1 MSVVGGCAADATAV
15 VSWLG
20 RAVPYVPRS
29 GSGPSVYLAGSDQGL
44 TKIPKVRRRPNNRDG
59 AMQNAKRKGA
69 LSMK

>member
-1 MSVVGGCAADATAV
+1 MSVVGGRAADASAV

-44 TKIPKVRRRPNNRDG
+44 TKIPKVRRRQKI
-59 AMQNAKRKGA
+59 AMVQCKMQNARA
-69 LSMK
+69 RFQ

>member
-44 TKIPKVRRRPNNRDG
+44 TKIPKVRRRPKI
-59 AMQNAKRKGA
+59 AMVQCKTQNARA
-69 LSMK
+69 RFQ